1 MHQVNADL
9 LGWWLCERQ
18 LQSGGLNG
26 RPEKVCMQTKVG
38 KQSDPHLSNERTAEN
53 AAHDG
58 FHTRIGIYVLIWMSL
73 KIIFKQ
79 TSNLSLI
86 TSSQIFSTD

>member
-38 KQSDPHLSNERTAEN
+38 NESRAEK
-53 AAHDG
+53 G
-58 FHTRIGIYVLIWMSL
+58 FLFSMRIGRISHNPTGELHRRVL
-73 KIIFKQ
+73 F
-79 TSNLSLI
+79 
-86 TSSQIFSTD
+86 